1 MILLK
6 PLFLFVLMLLCAAP
20 DVRAQDAAPV
30 VPAAPAVQTPQKPA
44 LTGKV
49 MYRNFILGVSKE
61 DVRKYET
68 AAFYKDEGTSLYYLY
83 EQDFFRRQIRYDF
96 DNNKLVGIRLD
107 VMELSMPNSLRII
120 EMIQDEEKAL
130 TDLYGPPAKSEFFWK
145 SKKYEKFPEYWGR
158 ALYQKD
164 LQIQITWALAD
175 AEIVLQAYHDGR
187 FYQLHYTIQPLAEP
201 AARTNALDLL
211 PATAPDA
218 AAVPQTQP

>member
-1 MILLK
+1 MDRKGVILLK

-20 DVRAQDAAPV
+20 EVRAQDAA
-30 VPAAPAVQTPQKPA
+30 APAPEKPV

-68 AAFYKDEGTSLYYLY
+68 AAFYKDEGTSLYFLY

-96 DNNKLVGIRLD
+96 DNNKLVGIRHD
-107 VMELSMPNSLRII
+107 VFELSLPNSLRII
-120 EMIQDEEKAL
+120 EMIQDEEKHL
-130 TDLYGPPAKSEFFWK
+130 TELYGPPAKSEFFWK

-158 ALYQKD
+158 ALYQQD

-187 FYQLHYTIQPLAEP
+187 FYQLHYTIQPLAKP
-201 AARTNALDLL
+201 AGNANVIDLL
-211 PATAPDA
+211 PAPAQNTP
-218 AAVPQTQP
+218 AVPQTQP